1 MSARAFSWAL
11 DQRTDNPY
19 AQCILL
25 VLGDAAD
32 GTGIALIAPD
42 DLAEKSRQKPA
53 TVSRHLRELEQAGAL
68 TRQKLS
74 IEDGSAL
81 YRIGLRLDQSIRMA
95 ASAEHDSAEQS
106 VPAVDVPVPAARVVS
121 HPAAEKSVRA
131 ESPEPIFV
139 EGADALWPA
148 WTAVYR
154 CLGYREIPRFKCFAH
169 PKTNRWGAELPPVLP
184 TFIAG
189 APVFSESVWWFVEKG
204 TRQWWAW
211 QKRIDRELGPVSR
224 QTTRRRLAGGVE
236 QIGAW
241 FPSEWP
247 PALLAGQHDDQEG
260 HAV

>member
-1 MSARAFSWAL
+1 MSAKAFCWAL

-32 GTGIALIAPD
+32 GSGIALIAPD

-74 IEDGSAL
+74 IEDGPTL
-81 YRIGLRLDQSIRMA
+81 FRIGLRLDQSIRMA

-106 VPAVDVPVPAARVVS
+106 GSAAVRPVPAEHIASLPAGANSFRV
-121 HPAAEKSVRA
+121 
-131 ESPEPIFV
+131 ESGGQIFV
-139 EGADALWPA
+139 EGSDILWPA

-154 CLGYREIPRFKCFAH
+154 CLGYREIPRFKCFNH
-169 PKTNRWGAELPPVLP
+169 PKTNRWGAELPSELP

-189 APVFSESVWWFVEKG
+189 APVFSESVWWFTEKG
-204 TRQWWAW
+204 SRQWWAW

-224 QTTRRRLAGGVE
+224 QTTRRRRAGGVE

-247 PALLAGQHDDQEG
+247 PALLTGQHEDQEG
-260 HAV
+260 DAA